1 MYPFLS
7 TLAVLL
13 GAALLAAAGAA
24 KKKSDR
30 AAAALCAA
38 GALLTVAGLTALFLL
53 LTGRVPCRW
62 RGDKK

>member
-13 GAALLAAAGAA
+13 GTALLAAAGTAN
-24 KKKSDR
+24 KKSGR

-53 LTGRVPCRW
+53 LTGRVALPLAGR
-62 RGDKK
+62 

>member
-24 KKKSDR
+24 KKKSGR

-38 GALLTVAGLTALFLL
+38 GALLTIAGLTALFLL
-53 LTGRVPCRW
+53 LTGRVARPLAGR
-62 RGDKK
+62 

>member
-38 GALLTVAGLTALFLL
+38 GAPLTGAGLTALFLL
-53 LTGRVPCRW
+53 LAGRVGPPPAGR
-62 RGDKK
+62 